1 MVIAGMIPQT
11 NHEAIVSTSEPASD
25 VAPSPLVVLS
35 AEPILPAFE
44 VIILDLIF
52 STAQISLW
60 FFLPCFCPDNVMTQT
75 MSFRGT
81 AAAGWRKGGKKKKKK
96 EKGKTR
102 SPHQLGCLHG
112 GTLQ

>member
-25 VAPSPLVVLS
+25 VAASPLVVPS
-35 AEPILPAFE
+35 AEPVLPAFE

-60 FFLPCFCPDNVMTQT
+60 SFCLAFVQT
-75 MSFRGT
+75 MS
-81 AAAGWRKGGKKKKKK
+81 
-96 EKGKTR
+96 
-102 SPHQLGCLHG
+102 
-112 GTLQ
+112 